1 MYFTRRFSVFI
12 LIFLLLCPVTVWG
25 STLQM
30 DYEDKKLSLTTKD
43 ADLKSILLRLSREVG
58 IGVWF
63 PQSLN
68 KRLTV
73 ELSGVSL
80 ERALKAIL
88 KGVSYATIYSRS
100 RKTSKIRVS
109 EVHVFRESKRRTT
122 IWHSVGK
129 SSRIESRINYYEKR
143 LKSVQDK
150 LDRAASGSALERRF
164 QRQTRSIER
173 TIARLKQQ
181 IQ

>member
-1 MYFTRRFSVFI
+1 MYCTRRFAAFI
-12 LIFLLLCPVTVWG
+12 LILLLLCPAMAWG

-30 DYEDKKLSLTTKD
+30 DYEDKKLSLSTKD
-43 ADLKSILLRLSREVG
+43 ADLKNILLRLSREVG

-63 PQSLN
+63 PESLN

-100 RKTSKIRVS
+100 RKTSKIRIS
-109 EVHVFRESKRRTT
+109 EVHVFKESKRKTT
-122 IWHSVGK
+122 IRRSAGNSH
-129 SSRIESRINYYEKR
+129 RIESRINYYEKR
-143 LKSVQDK
+143 LKSAQDK
-150 LDRAASGSALERRF
+150 LYRAESGSALERRF
-164 QRQTRSIER
+164 QRQIRSLER
-173 TIARLKQQ
+173 TISRLKQQ
-181 IQ
+181 IR